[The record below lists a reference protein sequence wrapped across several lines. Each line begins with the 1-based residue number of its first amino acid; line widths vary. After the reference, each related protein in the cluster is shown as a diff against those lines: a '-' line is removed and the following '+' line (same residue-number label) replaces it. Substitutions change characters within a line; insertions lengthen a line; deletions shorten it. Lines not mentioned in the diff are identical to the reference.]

1 MLVAGAVIAAQ
12 GWSDDQDGDNFT
24 LSNVNSV
31 QVNSLAGVGTSC
43 VQADNNGL
51 LSVTGSACGSGLGGS
66 AGGTVT
72 VVTGSDPI
80 FITGAPAVA
89 PNVTIQGSIVSGSTS
104 TTKQNIGTNASGVV
118 EQATSSGIATLS
130 TYQAI
135 STDIQYGAP
144 SGGGLAQAADFG
156 WNDSAQQMRIGE
168 TSVPGF
174 AANVDI
180 LTASGPGGL
189 TTHTTST
196 GSGDFTGF
204 IAYLGSSLT
213 APPYVQFFV
222 PVLAN
227 TGFGPSG
234 SVIFDAATSGSGQL
248 RFGNSVAG
256 SGIDLYTGGVS
267 VGRTTRMHLASAGDW
282 QYVAMATPSAPP
294 SGSGTTWFGSSTKN
308 LFAMT
313 DAGAVTHTVQTQTA
327 AAGKAFTALTDAGV
341 FAETSFQAPLT
352 ACTDYVSVGCQTGST
367 DIGGTN
373 GTTTVIGI
381 ENDAAMRGDIL
392 ATSSA
397 APATPSAGHG
407 RVWFDS
413 TAKTFTAINDAG
425 GKTHTV
431 RSQTALTSFFLTSL
445 SDSGNLGIAQPAFTD
460 VSGTLACGQSE
471 GPWTGDVSKAANSC
485 ATILNNIPNDTTMAG
500 DVLAANAA
508 TPSSPASGHARV
520 FTSSF
525 GNIASVNSSGTVNH
539 GVQTNSCAAH
549 QWLNAIGDPGNSAC
563 VRPDYSDLSGT
574 PPVTSTLPYAFV
586 FLAIL
591 NTGELISGGSSPTAT
606 GAIGITQ
613 TEYPMGFAFNN
624 VTLKCNLVHN
634 FITSGTFTLKAAR
647 DSVDTTASLSFT
659 SSTTTGLTYTSGPVS
674 ISSPSA
680 ADTYGLDVTSTG
692 TSSSCGGGLCPSD
705 IMCTVILT
713 P

>member
-1 MLVAGAVIAAQ
+1 
-12 GWSDDQDGDNFT
+12 
-24 LSNVNSV
+24 
-31 QVNSLAGVGTSC
+31 
-43 VQADNNGL
+43 
-51 LSVTGSACGSGLGGS
+51 
-66 AGGTVT
+66 
-72 VVTGSDPI
+72 
-80 FITGAPAVA
+80 
-89 PNVTIQGSIVSGSTS
+89 
-104 TTKQNIGTNASGVV
+104 
-118 EQATSSGIATLS
+118 
-130 TYQAI
+130 
-135 STDIQYGAP
+135 
-144 SGGGLAQAADFG
+144 
-156 WNDSAQQMRIGE
+156 
-168 TSVPGF
+168 
-174 AANVDI
+174 
-180 LTASGPGGL
+180 
-189 TTHTTST
+189 
-196 GSGDFTGF
+196 
-204 IAYLGSSLT
+204 
-213 APPYVQFFV
+213 
-222 PVLAN
+222 
-227 TGFGPSG
+227 
-234 SVIFDAATSGSGQL
+234 
-248 RFGNSVAG
+248 
-256 SGIDLYTGGVS
+256 
-267 VGRTTRMHLASAGDW
+267 
-282 QYVAMATPSAPP
+282 
-294 SGSGTTWFGSSTKN
+294 
-308 LFAMT
+308 
-313 DAGAVTHTVQTQTA
+313 
-327 AAGKAFTALTDAGV
+327 
-341 FAETSFQAPLT
+341 
-352 ACTDYVSVGCQTGST
+352 
-367 DIGGTN
+367 
-373 GTTTVIGI
+373 
-381 ENDAAMRGDIL
+381 MRGDIVV
-392 ATSSA
+392 TEIA
-397 APATPSAGHG
+397 APGTPGS
-407 RVWFDS
+407 
-413 TAKTFTAINDAG
+413 
-425 GKTHTV
+425 GKLACYADNFF
-431 RSQTALTSFFLTSL
+431 RNWNCKSQTGIVNHGVQTQNVVASNFLTGI
-445 SDSGNLGIAQPAFTD
+445 SDSGTVSLAQPAFTD
-460 VSGTLACGQSE
+460 VTGTLACGQSE

-647 DSVDTTASLSFT
+647 NSVDTTASLSFT